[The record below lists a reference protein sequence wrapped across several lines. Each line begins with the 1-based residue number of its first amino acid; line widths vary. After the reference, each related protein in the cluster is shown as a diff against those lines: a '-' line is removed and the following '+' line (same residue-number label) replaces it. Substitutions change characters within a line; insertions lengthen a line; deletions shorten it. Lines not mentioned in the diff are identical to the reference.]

1 MSANLTARCGDGR
14 CRGRS
19 GFTLVE
25 LLVVIAI
32 IGTLVGLLLPAVQA
46 AREAARRS
54 QCQNN
59 FKQIGVALAN
69 HHDAQKCFPMGVMS
83 AEAATGTVGN
93 NVAYGWRTSG
103 QVWLLQYLEQNRIFQ
118 LFYDHYKSSR
128 QKRTGPDGSTI
139 TYTSTNGPWE
149 LQLGSTYANLPI
161 PDYVC
166 PSERNQNNPK
176 TYAGFTLATTNYGR
190 VIGEKT
196 SDMYFDGVT
205 YTNPTAMFALNKR
218 MSIKE
223 CLDGTSKT
231 MAMAEIIV
239 GSRGDLRGWYMDGHV
254 EASSV
259 TVHAGPNSSV
269 LDKLRYCDTSPSQN
283 LPCVTVGDYTQD
295 STNAARSSH
304 PGGVNILLVDGAVR
318 FVGNNVDSTTWKNLG
333 LRADGQVLGDY

>member
-1 MSANLTARCGDGR
+1 MLF
-14 CRGRS
+14 RS
-19 GFTLVE
+19 M
-25 LLVVIAI
+25 
-32 IGTLVGLLLPAVQA
+32 
-46 AREAARRS
+46 
-54 QCQNN
+54 
-59 FKQIGVALAN
+59 
-69 HHDAQKCFPMGVMS
+69 KCFPMGVMNGDS
-83 AEAATGTVGN
+83 NSSTVGN
-93 NVAYGWRTSG
+93 NLAHGWRTSG

-118 LFYDHYKSSR
+118 LFYTHYKNDYNR
-128 QKRTGPDGSTI
+128 VKRTGPDGSTI
-139 TYTSTNGPWE
+139 ANAPGGNNYE
-149 LQLGSTYANLPI
+149 IQLEATYANLRI

-166 PSERNQNNPK
+166 PSEPNQKNPK
-176 TYAGFTLATTNYGR
+176 TYTLFTIATTNYGR